1 MLDRIIA
8 HTPLG
13 RSNCCSA
20 HWTVSKRFP
29 PFDFSIELLS
39 TDARLDRKAL
49 LGQPLTLEIPTQ
61 GFLSAPRYLNGKIT
75 AIAVSSERSA
85 APVTRCI
92 ACTCSRICG
101 R

>member
-13 RSNCCSA
+13 QEQLLFRSLDGIEALS
-20 HWTVSKRFP
+20 T

-49 LGQPLTLEIPTQ
+49 LGQPLTLEIDSGLSQRPT
-61 GFLSAPRYLNGKIT
+61 LP
-75 AIAVSSERSA
+75 ERQDHRHRRQQRRDRRH
-85 APVTRCI
+85 PLRGV
-92 ACTCSRICG
+92 
-101 R
+101 